1 MKTNVKKVRK
11 TKYDWL
17 LKISRSI
24 SGGSSKSSKSR
35 YISCWDMTKEEVMSI
50 ADSYSA
56 CDIVIRVYK
65 LEEFI

>member
-1 MKTNVKKVRK
+1 MEKNVKKSRK
-11 TKYDWL
+11 SKYDWL

-24 SGGSSKSSKSR
+24 SRGSSKSR

-50 ADSYSA
+50 ADNYST
-56 CDIVIRVYK
+56 CDTVVRVYK

>member
-1 MKTNVKKVRK
+1 MEKKVRK
-11 TKYDWL
+11 IRKSKRDWL

-24 SGGSSKSSKSR
+24 SRGSSKSR

-56 CDIVIRVYK
+56 CDTVVRVYR

>member
-1 MKTNVKKVRK
+1 MKKNVKKIRES
-11 TKYDWL
+11 KYDWL

-24 SGGSSKSSKSR
+24 SRGSSKPR

-56 CDIVIRVYK
+56 HDTVVRVYR

>member
-1 MKTNVKKVRK
+1 MKTNVKKTRK

-24 SGGSSKSSKSR
+24 SGGSSKSR
-35 YISCWDMTKEEVMSI
+35 YINCWDMTKEEVMSI
-50 ADSYSA
+50 VDSYSA
-56 CDIVIRVYK
+56 CDTVIRVYR